1 MICFVHD
8 HLAVNSS
15 PRSRTWTSSLPMLS
29 MTMKS
34 TWFASDCIL
43 LALRTIF
50 SAKVCLISNDGYSSV
65 FIWLRGLEL
74 SLNVTALQP
83 QRVLLMPASCFSNI
97 FEVLVDER
105 MSIYTFRKQV
115 SIALNTIIIYKRLTI
130 MQFYLFWSK
139 DEKLGNI
146 LMEVA
151 HLIVEIIMTLIPPQI
166 SLQFCRILNWK

>member
-1 MICFVHD
+1 M
-8 HLAVNSS
+8 
-15 PRSRTWTSSLPMLS
+15 
-29 MTMKS
+29 
-34 TWFASDCIL
+34 
-43 LALRTIF
+43 
-50 SAKVCLISNDGYSSV
+50 